1 MTVMV
6 AEVDGALLEVGAPAD
21 TARKAAEAHAQSDQR
36 FATIDTD
43 LAVLKYMVGFTLAG
57 VVGVAARLITQ

>member
-6 AEVDGALLEVGAPAD
+6 AELHGALLEVGAARN
-21 TARKAAEAHAQSDQR
+21 TARKVAEAQAQSDQR

-43 LAVLKYMVGFTLAG
+43 LAVLIYMVGFTLAG

>member
-6 AEVDGALLEVGAPAD
+6 AQVHGALLEVGAARN
-21 TARKAAEAHAQSDQR
+21 TARKVAEAHAQSDQR

>member
-6 AEVDGALLEVGAPAD
+6 AELHGALLEVGAARN
-21 TARKAAEAHAQSDQR
+21 TARKVAEAHAQSDQR

-43 LAVLKYMVGFTLAG
+43 LAVLIYMVGFTLAG
-57 VVGVAARLITQ
+57 VVGIAVRLTTQ